1 MESHRFSHKYS
12 VVTQWSY
19 STMLIRI
26 KALEDERL
34 AIMSEL
40 SSKRDDYS
48 STARELQQHKENIAI
63 LEEKLRTKESESVQ
77 SKDVMLQL
85 EIEKELRS
93 RCEVREEA
101 ERRERIAA
109 CAQLIA
115 IQNEAFARVR
125 EIEDRMNQQLL
136 DTNTHLQ
143 TVIRERDDALSQ
155 SNHYSERILGLDSE
169 IVQLKHALDRAS
181 TQGPSHNA
189 LDNESV
195 QELVKIS
202 GEVEILRRRVRET
215 SEMKALEMANAAAR
229 IAELEE
235 QVIQGEKQ
243 RRKLHN
249 IIQELRGNIRV
260 FARVRPF
267 LPSDGIEMT
276 SLPDSAIMPLADG
289 VSVRAIKKPGMNE
302 DDKFEEHQFTFD
314 RVFGPSSS
322 QELIFNEVS
331 EFVQS
336 ALDGYNV
343 CLFSYGQTGSGKLSI
358 VGNNGIQYILLV

>member
-1 MESHRFSHKYS
+1 
-12 VVTQWSY
+12 
-19 STMLIRI
+19 MLIRI

-34 AIMSEL
+34 SIMSEL
-40 SSKRDDYS
+40 SSKRDDFS
-48 STARELQQHKENIAI
+48 STSRELQQYKDNIAV
-63 LEEKLRTKESESVQ
+63 LEEKLRAKESESMQ
-77 SKDVMLQL
+77 SKEITLQL

-115 IQNEAFARVR
+115 IQNETNMRVR
-125 EIEDRMNQQLL
+125 EIEERVNQQLQ
-136 DTNTHLQ
+136 DTNAELQ
-143 TVIRERDDALSQ
+143 RVTQERDEAQIQ
-155 SNHYSERILGLDSE
+155 SNQYSERVLGLDSE
-169 IVQLKHALDRAS
+169 IVQLKHALERAS

-189 LDNESV
+189 MDSESV

-215 SEMKALEMANAAAR
+215 TELKALEMSNAAAR

-267 LPSDGIEMT
+267 LPSDGIDMT
-276 SLPDSAIMPLADG
+276 NLPDSAIMPSADG
-289 VSVRAIKKPGMNE
+289 VSVRAIKKPGMTD
-302 DDKFEEHQFTFD
+302 DDKFEEHQFTYD
-314 RVFGPSSS
+314 RVFGPSAS
-322 QELIFNEVS
+322 QETIFHEVS

-343 CLFSYGQTGSGKLSI
+343 CLFSYGQTGSGKHWPSLS
-358 VGNNGIQYILLV
+358 